1 MDFNDLHK
9 LTKDL
14 HLLYVEDDASLR
26 QETYEILED
35 FFASVT
41 VACDGNEGLKAYK
54 DFHQVHGTYVDI
66 ILTDINMPHM
76 NGIDMSEAILQCN
89 PKQSIFII
97 SAYNEAHYLTKLIN
111 MGVDKFLIK
120 PLQSK
125 QLIFAL
131 YNKAKDI
138 YNEKLSNE
146 YHHKLSNMTQTLEKQ
161 VKERTLQLENQL
173 SYDNLTGLYNRHIL
187 SQNLKEKTYTMLT
200 LVDIDRLQFINDLYG
215 PEVGNK
221 IIIKVAN
228 ILSKFAKENGCE
240 IYRTSG
246 DEFALTHTNMSH
258 ENALIFLTTLST
270 KTTNLHLYIEDIRQE
285 VNVDTTIGI
294 ALENENILTHAD
306 IALKHAKSNH
316 HQYVV
321 YNNALNSL
329 DKMQDIIEWKN
340 KIETAILTN
349 NIIPVFQ
356 PIVNQYG
363 DILKYETLMRMRIVE
378 DNQEK
383 LISPY
388 FFLDTAIKTK
398 LYPLLSHSIINAA
411 LQSLKQGTHTLSINL
426 AYNDFTNPDI
436 IALLTTQLEQNDIGN
451 RLIFE
456 IVESESIG
464 DYTVLQNFI
473 DNFRQYGV
481 QIAIDDFGSGF
492 SSFQHIVQ
500 TSPDYIKI
508 DGSLVKDI
516 DTDLSSL
523 TIVKAIIQ
531 FSQELGIKVIA
542 EFVHSEDILDILR
555 SLGVKEYQGFHFYEP
570 ARELAGDVVLEPEI
584 VR

>member
-1 MDFNDLHK
+1 MDFNNLYK
-9 LTKDL
+9 LTQNL
-14 HLLYVEDDASLR
+14 HLLYIEDDASLR
-26 QETYEILED
+26 TETHEILED
-35 FFASVT
+35 FFASVA
-41 VACDGNEGLKAYK
+41 VACDGKEGLDAYK
-54 DFHQVHGTYVDI
+54 QFHQENDQYFDI
-66 ILTDINMPHM
+66 VLTDINMPYM
-76 NGIDMSEAILQCN
+76 NGIDMSEAIMQLN

-97 SAYNEAHYLTKLIN
+97 SAYNESHYLTKLIN
-111 MGVDKFLIK
+111 IGVDKFLIK
-120 PLQSK
+120 PLQTK
-125 QLIFAL
+125 QLILSL

-146 YHHKLSNMTQTLEKQ
+146 YHDKLANMTQTLEKQ
-161 VKERTLQLENQL
+161 VKERTVQLEHQL
-173 SYDNLTGLYNRHIL
+173 SYDTLTGLYNRHIL
-187 SQNLKEKTYTMLT
+187 SANLKEKEYQMLT

-215 PEVGNK
+215 PEIGNQ
-221 IIIKVAN
+221 IIVKVAN
-228 ILSKFAKENGCE
+228 ILSKFAKETGCE

-246 DEFALTHTNMSH
+246 DEFALTHTRMPYTDSL
-258 ENALIFLTTLST
+258 AFLTTLSA
-270 KTTNLHLYIEDIRQE
+270 KTTNLHLYIEDIHQE
-285 VNVDTTIGI
+285 VNVDTTIGL
-294 ALENENILTHAD
+294 ALEDDNILTHAD

-316 HQYVV
+316 HQYVI

-340 KIETAILTN
+340 KIETAILTD

-363 DILKYETLMRMRIVE
+363 EILKYETLMRMRIVE
-378 DNQEK
+378 DGQEK

-398 LYPLLSHSIINAA
+398 LYPQLSYTIINAA

-426 AYNDFTNPDI
+426 TYNDFTNPDMMD
-436 IALLTTQLEQNDIGN
+436 LLTTELSNNNIGN

-456 IVESESIG
+456 IVESEHIG
-464 DYTVLQNFI
+464 DYSILENFI
-473 DNFRQYGV
+473 ESFRPYGV
-481 QIAIDDFGSGF
+481 RVAIDDFGAGF

-500 TSPDYIKI
+500 TAPDYIKI

-555 SLGVKEYQGFHFYEP
+555 SLGVKEYQGFYFYEP
-570 ARELAGDVVLEPEI
+570 ARELIEEVLLEPELSS
-584 VR
+584 

>member
-1 MDFNDLHK
+1 MDFNNLYK
-9 LTKDL
+9 LTQNL
-14 HLLYVEDDASLR
+14 HLLYIEDDYSLR
-26 QETYEILED
+26 QETHEILED

-41 VACDGNEGLKAYK
+41 VACDGQEGLEAYMH
-54 DFHQVHGTYVDI
+54 FHQESGEYFDI
-66 ILTDINMPHM
+66 VLTDINMPHM
-76 NGIDMSEAILQCN
+76 NGIDMSEAILKQN
-89 PKQSIFII
+89 PKQSIFVI
-97 SAYNEAHYLTKLIN
+97 SAYNEPHYLTKLIN

-120 PLQSK
+120 PLQTK
-125 QLIFAL
+125 QLILAL

-138 YNEKLSNE
+138 YNEKLSLE
-146 YHHKLSNMTQTLEKQ
+146 YHDKLANMTQTLEKQ
-161 VKERTLQLENQL
+161 VKERTMQLEHQL

-187 SQNLKEKTYTMLT
+187 GENLKKKEYQMLT

-215 PEVGNK
+215 PEIGNQ
-221 IIIKVAN
+221 IIVKVAN
-228 ILSKFAKENGCE
+228 ILSKFAKETGCE

-246 DEFALTHTNMSH
+246 DEFALTHTSMPYADSL
-258 ENALIFLTTLST
+258 AFLTELST

-285 VNVDTTIGI
+285 VNVDTTIGL
-294 ALENENILTHAD
+294 ALKHTNILTHAD

-340 KIETAILTN
+340 KIETAILTD
-349 NIIPVFQ
+349 NIVPVFQ

-363 DILKYETLMRMRIVE
+363 EILKYETLMRMRIVE
-378 DNQEK
+378 ENQKK

-398 LYPLLSHSIINAA
+398 LYPQLSYTIINAA

-436 IALLTTQLEQNDIGN
+436 IELLTTELSHNDIGS

-456 IVESESIG
+456 IVESENIG

-473 DNFRQYGV
+473 QNFRQYGV
-481 QIAIDDFGSGF
+481 QIAIDDFGAGF

-555 SLGVKEYQGFHFYEP
+555 SLGVKEYQGFYFYEP
-570 ARELAGDVVLEPEI
+570 ACELAGDIILEPEI
-584 VR
+584 VS